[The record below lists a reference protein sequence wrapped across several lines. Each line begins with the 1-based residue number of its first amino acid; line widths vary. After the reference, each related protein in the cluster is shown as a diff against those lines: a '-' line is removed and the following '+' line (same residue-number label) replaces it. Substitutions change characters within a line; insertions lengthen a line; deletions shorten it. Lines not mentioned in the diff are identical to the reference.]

1 MRPNI
6 PPRVVIARQRTASI
20 LLGML
25 LLAAFASASAQTAQP
40 SVPEG
45 SAADRGWQQV
55 EALSPGKKLSIT
67 TASRSHLH
75 CTFASADDASLHC
88 GNVSI
93 ARAEIR
99 SVKMPHR
106 ARSAAIGFVAGLAV
120 ALLIE
125 GAAINSSMGN
135 ADSVEV
141 AIGAAFLGA
150 AVVIALPILAVVYD
164 FCEETIY
171 VAR

>member
-1 MRPNI
+1 
-6 PPRVVIARQRTASI
+6 
-20 LLGML
+20 
-25 LLAAFASASAQTAQP
+25 
-40 SVPEG
+40 
-45 SAADRGWQQV
+45 
-55 EALSPGKKLSIT
+55 
-67 TASRSHLH
+67 
-75 CTFASADDASLHC
+75 
-88 GNVSI
+88 
-93 ARAEIR
+93 
-99 SVKMPHR
+99 MPHR